1 MDFATLK
8 QRLGRRRGFDGN
20 DARLGDFINDAYMAI
35 CGRRNTWV
43 WLRRTHQFGTHAP
56 EAVTAS
62 PDGTPSATATS
73 GAIFT
78 NGSRLVTNM
87 TSVVATQD
95 TRTGAKIEAPDG
107 TVNRIFSHDTATP
120 TNLYLEAPYGGAT
133 SSAINPTGSG
143 VGATYADSWKIYW
156 DEYPLPEGAA
166 SIESI
171 VCTGNGFVRHIRES
185 SLLSPHMKGLTVKD
199 YESYPQY
206 YALERHTQIPAPDNA
221 LFVAQDSSAA
231 TFDAGTVFQ
240 YKYCYYNTKT
250 QELGPMSPVASIE
263 IVAPGGRPSMNV
275 GGGTMRS
282 DYGAAIYRTKDGG
295 SEFYHLV
302 NVIVGGVGLWF
313 TDTAVDSS
321 LGFSHQDTD
330 SSGNLLSSN
339 IGAVAER
346 DLNTGGSHHIRFWPP
361 PDEEYLA
368 DVTYFVAPQELTEDH
383 DTPHI
388 PRQHQPILLDLAE
401 SYALSEE
408 ENHGAAAQKRA
419 YAMEGVDRM
428 EREEEADPG
437 TRIQIGRGEPEI
449 DEALGSWPRT
459 ITG

>member
-20 DARLGDFINDAYMAI
+20 DDRLGDFINDAYMAI
-35 CGRRNTWV
+35 CGRRNTWA
-43 WLRRTHQFGTHAP
+43 WLRRTHQFGTHTP

-62 PDGTPSATATS
+62 ADGTPSATATS

-78 NGSRLVTNM
+78 NGSRTVTNL
-87 TSVVATQD
+87 TSVATTQG

-107 TVNRIFSHDTATP
+107 TVNRILSHDAT
-120 TNLYLEAPYGGAT
+120 TNLYLEAPFGGTT

-199 YESYPQY
+199 YDSYPQY

-221 LFVAQDSSAA
+221 PLVQGVVTFAA
-231 TFDAGTVFQ
+231 IDTGSVYI
-240 YKYCYYNTKT
+240 YKYCYFNTKT
-250 QELGPMSPVASIE
+250 QEMGPLSAAS
-263 IVAPGGRPSMNV
+263 APHTTTVTNISMLVGTTGRP
-275 GGGTMRS
+275 
-282 DYGAAIYRTKDGG
+282 DYGTALYRTKAGG
-295 SEFYHLV
+295 SEFYY
-302 NVIVGGVGLWF
+302 
-313 TDTAVDSS
+313 
-321 LGFSHQDTD
+321 
-330 SSGNLLSSN
+330 LSSN
-339 IGAVAER
+339 GIAGGANYADTVRDTNLGFAASDTDFAGAAMATSIGAIAER
-346 DLNTGGSHHIRFWPP
+346 GPVTSGSRHIRFWPP
-361 PDEEYLA
+361 PDEEYLV
-368 DVTYFVAPQELTEDH
+368 DVTYFVAPRELTEDH
-383 DTPHI
+383 DAPHI

-408 ENHGAAAQKRA
+408 ENHSAAAQKRA
-419 YAMEGVDRM
+419 YAMEAVERM

-437 TRIQIGRGEPEI
+437 TRIQIGRGEPQI

>member
-35 CGRRNTWV
+35 CGRRNTWT
-43 WLRRTHQFGTHAP
+43 WLRRTHQFGTHTP

-62 PDGTPSATATS
+62 PTGYDPAATPPPTN

-78 NGSRLVTNM
+78 NGSRLVTEM
-87 TSVVATQD
+87 TSVATTQG

-107 TVNRIFSHDTATP
+107 TVNRIFSHDAT
-120 TNLYLEAPYGGAT
+120 TNLYLEAPYGGTT
-133 SSAINPTGSG
+133 STPLSS
-143 VGATYADSWKIYW
+143 GATPPTYGDSWKIYW

-221 LFVAQDSSAA
+221 LFMAQDSSVA

-250 QELGPMSPVASIE
+250 QEMGPMSPTTSFE
-263 IVAPGGRPSMNV
+263 IAAPGGRPSMNL
-275 GGGTMRS
+275 GAGAMRS

-302 NVIVGGVGLWF
+302 NVIIGGVGLWF
-313 TDTAVDSS
+313 PDTVVDGS
-321 LGFSHQDTD
+321 LGFSHQDVD
-330 SSGNLLSSN
+330 SSGNPLSSN

-361 PDEEYLA
+361 PDEEYLV
-368 DVTYFVAPQELTEDH
+368 DVTYFAAPQELTEDH

-388 PRQHQPILLDLAE
+388 PRQHHPILLDLAE

-408 ENHGAAAQKRA
+408 ESHGAAAQKRA
-419 YAMEGVDRM
+419 YAMEAVDRM